1 MSSKKLKSA
10 NDASSSRDGLGGG
23 ESVIADHGRRRSTCG
38 YCKSP
43 ARSSISH
50 GSSVS
55 VCSYFELQNVSMLVN
70 VFAFANAG
78 LSAETLT
85 VGDYQA
91 LIDRGWRRSGCY
103 LYKHEMDK
111 TCCPSY
117 TIRLKASDFVP
128 SKEQQR
134 VSRRLERFLDG
145 KLDVQPREQT
155 GASSSLGTTRSEE
168 KSKVEPVM
176 DDLSKMI
183 DQAVQLCIQSGE
195 FPSNMQM
202 PKASVKKVLC
212 DKRKKLAKGPEQLLY
227 TSNVAFPIAAAI
239 KRTLTS
245 EKVEIEGNKL
255 SPETISEML
264 LSAISKVGETP
275 GISIKVSKG
284 HINFLSASKD
294 SFYEKDVVPN
304 ETLHA
309 KKDSEN
315 HKARKPKKL
324 EMRLKR
330 SSFDPEEHELYKRY
344 QLKVHN
350 DNPSRVVESS
360 YKRFLVDSPLIY
372 VQPSGGGDDEEK
384 VVPPCGFGSF
394 HQQYRVDGRL
404 VAVGVVDI
412 LPKCLSSVY
421 LFWDP
426 DYAFLSLGKY
436 SAIQEINWVRES
448 QARCPSLEYYYL
460 GYYIHSCSKMR
471 YKAAYR
477 PSELLCPLRFKWV
490 PFEVAR
496 PLLDKKRYVIL
507 SDIKESQNQ
516 SSLLPHASETLAA
529 HEDMEQGETNDH
541 FMGGSDDDEDEEMD
555 ESESEDTYIESDIDN
570 IIIGLYGSQYRYK
583 DLRKMLNP
591 VGRKQLEPMLQ
602 SYRKVVGDEL
612 SERMV
617 YELRF
622 SLFVGFSLLDEF
634 SNRSMKLSEDKDKE
648 MKKTK

>member
-1 MSSKKLKSA
+1 MSSKKVKSA

-23 ESVIADHGRRRSTCG
+23 ESVIADHGRRRSSCG

-50 GSSVS
+50 G
-55 VCSYFELQNVSMLVN
+55 
-70 VFAFANAG
+70 

-85 VGDYQA
+85 VSDYQA

-145 KLDVQPREQT
+145 KLDVQPKEQT
-155 GASSSLGTTRSEE
+155 EHTGVSSSLGTARSEE
-168 KSKVEPVM
+168 KSKVVPVM
-176 DDLSKMI
+176 DDLCKMI

-195 FPSNMQM
+195 FPSNMQI
-202 PKASVKKVLC
+202 PKASVKKVFC

-245 EKVEIEGNKL
+245 EKVEMEGNKL

-264 LSAISKVGETP
+264 LSAMSKLGETA

-284 HINFLSASKD
+284 HINFLSASKA
-294 SFYEKDVVPN
+294 SLSEKDVVPN

-309 KKDSEN
+309 KKDS
-315 HKARKPKKL
+315 RKLKL

-350 DNPSRVVESS
+350 DNPSHVVESS
-360 YKRFLVDSPLIY
+360 YRRFLVDSPLIY
-372 VQPSGGGDDEEK
+372 VQPSGHDDEQ

-436 SAIQEINWVRES
+436 SAIQEINWVREN

-516 SSLLPHASETLAA
+516 CSLVPHASETLATSE
-529 HEDMEQGETNDH
+529 HEDMEQGETNDD
-541 FMGGSDDDEDEEMD
+541 FMGGSDDEDEEMD
-555 ESESEDTYIESDIDN
+555 ESESEDAYIESDIDN
-570 IIIGLYGSQYRYK
+570 IVIGLYGSQYRYK

-617 YELRF
+617 YEIR
-622 SLFVGFSLLDEF
+622 
-634 SNRSMKLSEDKDKE
+634 
-648 MKKTK
+648 

>member
-1 MSSKKLKSA
+1 MSSKKVKSA

-50 GSSVS
+50 G
-55 VCSYFELQNVSMLVN
+55 
-70 VFAFANAG
+70 

-85 VGDYQA
+85 VSDYQA

-145 KLDVQPREQT
+145 KLDVQPKEQTEHT
-155 GASSSLGTTRSEE
+155 GASSSLGTTTSEE
-168 KSKVEPVM
+168 KCKVEPVM
-176 DDLSKMI
+176 EDLSKMI

-195 FPSNMQM
+195 LPSNMQI
-202 PKASVKKVLC
+202 PKASVKKVIC
-212 DKRKKLAKGPEQLLY
+212 DKRKKLSKGPEQLLY

-245 EKVEIEGNKL
+245 DKVEIEGNKL

-264 LSAISKVGETP
+264 LSAMSKVGETA

-284 HINFLSASKD
+284 HINFLSASKA
-294 SFYEKDVVPN
+294 SLSEKDVVPN

-309 KKDSEN
+309 KKDS
-315 HKARKPKKL
+315 RKLKL

-350 DNPSRVVESS
+350 DNPSHVVESS
-360 YKRFLVDSPLIY
+360 YRRFLVYSPLIY
-372 VQPSGGGDDEEK
+372 VQPSGHDDEQ

-436 SAIQEINWVRES
+436 SAIQEINWVREN

-516 SSLLPHASETLAA
+516 CSLVPHASETLATSE
-529 HEDMEQGETNDH
+529 HEDMEQGETNDD
-541 FMGGSDDDEDEEMD
+541 FMGGSDDEDEEMD
-555 ESESEDTYIESDIDN
+555 ESESEDAYIESDIDN
-570 IIIGLYGSQYRYK
+570 IVIGLYGSQYRYKCLPLSNSHADNKTKRWIWK

-617 YELRF
+617 YEIR
-622 SLFVGFSLLDEF
+622 
-634 SNRSMKLSEDKDKE
+634 
-648 MKKTK
+648 

>member
-1 MSSKKLKSA
+1 MSSKKMNST
-10 NDASSSRDGLGGG
+10 NDASSSRDVVGGG
-23 ESVIADHGRRRSTCG
+23 ESVIVDHGRRRGTCG

-50 GSSVS
+50 G
-55 VCSYFELQNVSMLVN
+55 
-70 VFAFANAG
+70 

-85 VGDYQA
+85 VSDYQA

-103 LYKHEMDK
+103 LYKQEMDK

-145 KLDVQPREQT
+145 KLDVQSREQT
-155 GASSSLGTTRSEE
+155 DASSSHQVSDSGRKTFGTARSEE
-168 KSKVEPVM
+168 KNNVEPVM

-183 DQAVQLCIQSGE
+183 DQAVQICIQSGE
-195 FPSNMQM
+195 FPSNMQI
-202 PKASVKKVLC
+202 PKASVKKVFF
-212 DKRKKLAKGPEQLLY
+212 DKRKKLSKGPEQLLY
-227 TSNVAFPIAAAI
+227 TSNVAFPLAAAI
-239 KRTLTS
+239 KRTLSS
-245 EKVEIEGNKL
+245 EKVEMNGNKL
-255 SPETISEML
+255 SPEIISEML
-264 LSAISKVGETP
+264 LTAMSKVGETP

-284 HINFLSASKD
+284 HINFLSASQD
-294 SFYEKDVVPN
+294 SFSEKDVVPN
-304 ETLHA
+304 DNISRGA

-315 HKARKPKKL
+315 HKVRKLKL

-350 DNPSRVVESS
+350 DNPSHVVEHS

-372 VQPSGGGDDEEK
+372 VQPSGNDEK
-384 VVPPCGFGSF
+384 VLVPPCGFGSF

-436 SAIQEINWVRES
+436 SAIQEINWVREN
-448 QARCPSLEYYYL
+448 QVHCPTLEYYYL
-460 GYYIHSCSKMR
+460 GFYIHSCSKMR

-477 PSELLCPLRFKWV
+477 PSELLCPLRFQWV
-490 PFEVAR
+490 PYDVAR
-496 PLLDKKRYVIL
+496 PLLDKKPYVIL
-507 SDIKESQNQ
+507 SDIKESQSQ
-516 SSLLPHASETLAA
+516 CSSQPHASETLGTSE
-529 HEDMEQGETNDH
+529 HEEMEQGETNDH

-555 ESESEDTYIESDIDN
+555 ESESEDTYIESDIIDN
-570 IIIGLYGSQYRYK
+570 IIIGLYGTQYRYKVKETPFRFRSLLKLIGCHQCLPLSNSHVDNKTKRWIWK

-602 SYRKVVGDEL
+602 SYRKVVGEEL
-612 SERMV
+612 AERMV
-617 YELRF
+617 YELR
-622 SLFVGFSLLDEF
+622 
-634 SNRSMKLSEDKDKE
+634 
-648 MKKTK
+648 

>member
-1 MSSKKLKSA
+1 MSSKKVKSA

-50 GSSVS
+50 GI
-55 VCSYFELQNVSMLVN
+55 
-70 VFAFANAG
+70 
-78 LSAETLT
+78 SAETLT
-85 VGDYQA
+85 VSDYQA

-103 LYKHEMDK
+103 LYKPEMDK

-128 SKEQQR
+128 SKDQQR

-145 KLDVQPREQT
+145 KLDVQSREQT
-155 GASSSLGTTRSEE
+155 EHTGGASSSLGAAKSEE
-168 KSKVEPVM
+168 KHYVEPVM

-183 DQAVQLCIQSGE
+183 DQAVQICIQNGE
-195 FPSNMQM
+195 FPSNLQI
-202 PKASVKKVLC
+202 PKASVKKVIF

-227 TSNVAFPIAAAI
+227 TSSIAFSIAAAI
-239 KRTLTS
+239 KRTQTS
-245 EKVEIEGNKL
+245 EKMEINGNKL

-264 LSAISKVGETP
+264 LRAISKQGETP
-275 GISIKVSKG
+275 GISTKVSKG

-294 SFYEKDVVPN
+294 SFSVAPN

-315 HKARKPKKL
+315 HKARKLKL

-330 SSFDPEEHELYKRY
+330 SSFDREEHELYKRY

-350 DNPSRVVESS
+350 DNPSHVVETSFR
-360 YKRFLVDSPLIY
+360 RFLVESPLIY
-372 VQPSGGGDDEEK
+372 VPPSGDDEK
-384 VVPPCGFGSF
+384 VPPCGFGSF

-436 SAIQEINWVRES
+436 SAIQEINWVREN
-448 QARCPSLEYYYL
+448 QAHSPSLEYYYL

-477 PSELLCPLRFKWV
+477 PSELLCPLRFQWV

-496 PLLDKKRYVIL
+496 PLLDKKPYVIL
-507 SDIKESQNQ
+507 SDIKESPNNC
-516 SSLLPHASETLAA
+516 SSLPHASEPRTNE
-529 HEDMEQGETNDH
+529 HEEMEQGKTNDH

-570 IIIGLYGSQYRYK
+570 IVLGLYGSQYRYK
-583 DLRKMLNP
+583 DLRNMLNP

-617 YELRF
+617 YELR
-622 SLFVGFSLLDEF
+622 
-634 SNRSMKLSEDKDKE
+634 
-648 MKKTK
+648 

>member
-1 MSSKKLKSA
+1 MSSKKVKSA

-50 GSSVS
+50 G
-55 VCSYFELQNVSMLVN
+55 
-70 VFAFANAG
+70 

-85 VGDYQA
+85 VSDYQA

-145 KLDVQPREQT
+145 KLDVQPKEQTEHT
-155 GASSSLGTTRSEE
+155 GASSSLGTTTSEE
-168 KSKVEPVM
+168 KCKVEPVM
-176 DDLSKMI
+176 EDLSKMI

-195 FPSNMQM
+195 LPSNMQI
-202 PKASVKKVLC
+202 PKASVKKVIC
-212 DKRKKLAKGPEQLLY
+212 DKRKKLSKGPEQLLY

-245 EKVEIEGNKL
+245 DKVEIEGNKL

-264 LSAISKVGETP
+264 LSAMSKVGETA

-284 HINFLSASKD
+284 HINFLSASKA
-294 SFYEKDVVPN
+294 SLSEKDVVPN

-309 KKDSEN
+309 KKDS
-315 HKARKPKKL
+315 RKLKL

-350 DNPSRVVESS
+350 DNPSHVVESS
-360 YKRFLVDSPLIY
+360 YRRFLVYSPLIY
-372 VQPSGGGDDEEK
+372 VQPSGHDDEQ

-436 SAIQEINWVRES
+436 SAIQEINWVREN

-516 SSLLPHASETLAA
+516 CSLVPHASETLATSE
-529 HEDMEQGETNDH
+529 HEDMEQGETNDD
-541 FMGGSDDDEDEEMD
+541 FMGGSDDEDEEMD
-555 ESESEDTYIESDIDN
+555 ESESEDAYIESDIDN
-570 IIIGLYGSQYRYK
+570 IVIGLYGSQYRYK

-617 YELRF
+617 YEIR
-622 SLFVGFSLLDEF
+622 
-634 SNRSMKLSEDKDKE
+634 
-648 MKKTK
+648 

>member
-1 MSSKKLKSA
+1 MSSKKVTSA
-10 NDASSSRDGLGGG
+10 NDASSSRDGG

-50 GSSVS
+50 G
-55 VCSYFELQNVSMLVN
+55 
-70 VFAFANAG
+70 

-85 VGDYQA
+85 VSDYQA

-117 TIRLKASDFVP
+117 TIRLKASDFIP

-134 VSRRLERFLDG
+134 VSRRLERFLEG
-145 KLDVQPREQT
+145 KLDVQSMEQREHA
-155 GASSSLGTTRSEE
+155 GASSSLGTSKSEE

-183 DQAVQLCIQSGE
+183 DQAVQICIQSGE
-195 FPSNMQM
+195 LPSNMQI
-202 PKASVKKVLC
+202 PKASVKKVFC
-212 DKRKKLAKGPEQLLY
+212 EKSKKLAKGPEQLLY

-245 EKVEIEGNKL
+245 EKVEINGNKL

-264 LSAISKVGETP
+264 LSAMSKLEETP
-275 GISIKVSKG
+275 GISIKICKG
-284 HINFLSASKD
+284 HINFLSSSKD
-294 SFYEKDVVPN
+294 SFSEKDN
-304 ETLHA
+304 ISRGANSTAEG
-309 KKDSEN
+309 EN
-315 HKARKPKKL
+315 HKARRKLNL

-330 SSFDPEEHELYKRY
+330 SSFDREEHELYKRY

-350 DNPSRVVESS
+350 DNPSHVVESS
-360 YKRFLVDSPLIY
+360 YRRFLVDSPLIY
-372 VQPSGGGDDEEK
+372 VQPSGDEK
-384 VVPPCGFGSF
+384 VPHCGFGSF

-436 SAIQEINWVRES
+436 SAIQEINWVREN
-448 QARCPSLEYYYL
+448 QVHCPSLEYYYL

-477 PSELLCPLRFKWV
+477 PSELLCPLRFQWV

-496 PLLDKKRYVIL
+496 PLLDKKPYVIL
-507 SDIKESQNQ
+507 SDITDSQNQ
-516 SSLLPHASETLAA
+516 ASSLPYASETLATSE
-529 HEDMEQGETNDH
+529 HEDMEQGETNDRY
-541 FMGGSDDDEDEEMD
+541 MGGSDDDDDDDEEMD
-555 ESESEDTYIESDIDN
+555 ESESEDTHIDSDYIDN
-570 IIIGLYGSQYRYK
+570 IIISLYGSQYRYK

-617 YELRF
+617 YELR
-622 SLFVGFSLLDEF
+622 
-634 SNRSMKLSEDKDKE
+634 
-648 MKKTK
+648 

>member
-1 MSSKKLKSA
+1 MDAQSFDRHRHLAILLQGNLKSISNTRSSGIVNELPTTALRSSEIFCSSFLMVQAGVQNPKERRGVQDMQRFRTKSQKELSGLSSRSRLSMSSKKVKSA

-50 GSSVS
+50 G
-55 VCSYFELQNVSMLVN
+55 
-70 VFAFANAG
+70 

-85 VGDYQA
+85 VSDYQA

-145 KLDVQPREQT
+145 KLDVQPKEQTEQT
-155 GASSSLGTTRSEE
+155 GASSSLGTTTSEE
-168 KSKVEPVM
+168 KCKVEPVM
-176 DDLSKMI
+176 EDLSKMI

-195 FPSNMQM
+195 FPSNMQI
-202 PKASVKKVLC
+202 PKASVKKVFC
-212 DKRKKLAKGPEQLLY
+212 DKKKKLAKGPEQLLY

-239 KRTLTS
+239 KRTQTS

-264 LSAISKVGETP
+264 LSAMSKLGETP
-275 GISIKVSKG
+275 GISIEVSKG
-284 HINFLSASKD
+284 HINFLSASKA
-294 SFYEKDVVPN
+294 SLSEKDVVPN

-309 KKDSEN
+309 KKDS
-315 HKARKPKKL
+315 RKLKL

-350 DNPSRVVESS
+350 DNPSHVVESS
-360 YKRFLVDSPLIY
+360 YRRFLVYSPLIY
-372 VQPSGGGDDEEK
+372 VQPSGHDDEQ

-394 HQQYRVDGRL
+394 HQ
-404 VAVGVVDI
+404 
-412 LPKCLSSVY
+412 
-421 LFWDP
+421 
-426 DYAFLSLGKY
+426 
-436 SAIQEINWVRES
+436 
-448 QARCPSLEYYYL
+448 
-460 GYYIHSCSKMR
+460 HKMR

-516 SSLLPHASETLAA
+516 CSLVPHASETLATSE
-529 HEDMEQGETNDH
+529 HEDMEQGETNDD
-541 FMGGSDDDEDEEMD
+541 FMGGSDDEDEEMD
-555 ESESEDTYIESDIDN
+555 ESESEDAYIESDIDN
-570 IIIGLYGSQYRYK
+570 IVIGLYGSQYRYK

-617 YELRF
+617 YEIR
-622 SLFVGFSLLDEF
+622 
-634 SNRSMKLSEDKDKE
+634 
-648 MKKTK
+648 

>member
-1 MSSKKLKSA
+1 MSSKKVKSA

-23 ESVIADHGRRRSTCG
+23 ESVIAADHGRRRSTCG
-38 YCKSP
+38 YCKYP

-50 GSSVS
+50 G
-55 VCSYFELQNVSMLVN
+55 
-70 VFAFANAG
+70 

-85 VGDYQA
+85 VSDYQA

-145 KLDVQPREQT
+145 KLDGQQLSEQTEHT
-155 GASSSLGTTRSEE
+155 GASSSLGTARSEE
-168 KSKVEPVM
+168 KNKVEPVM
-176 DDLSKMI
+176 DGLSKMI
-183 DQAVQLCIQSGE
+183 DQAVQICIQSGE
-195 FPSNMQM
+195 FPSNMQT
-202 PKASVKKVLC
+202 PKASVKKVFC
-212 DKRKKLAKGPEQLLY
+212 DKRKKLAKGPEQLLF
-227 TSNVAFPIAAAI
+227 TSSVSFPIAATI

-245 EKVEIEGNKL
+245 EEVEINGNKL

-264 LSAISKVGETP
+264 LSAMSKLGETP
-275 GISIKVSKG
+275 GISINVSKG
-284 HINFLSASKD
+284 HINFLSSSQD
-294 SFYEKDVVPN
+294 SFSGKDVVPN

-309 KKDSEN
+309 EKDSEN
-315 HKARKPKKL
+315 NKAKKLKL

-330 SSFDPEEHELYKRY
+330 SSFDREEHELYKRY

-350 DNPSRVVESS
+350 DNPSHVVESS
-360 YKRFLVDSPLIY
+360 YRRFLVDSPLIY
-372 VQPSGGGDDEEK
+372 VQPSGNDVK
-384 VVPPCGFGSF
+384 VPPCGFGSF

-436 SAIQEINWVRES
+436 SAIQEINWVREN
-448 QARCPSLEYYYL
+448 QVHCPSLEYYYL

-477 PSELLCPLRFKWV
+477 PSELLCPLRFQWV

-496 PLLDKKRYVIL
+496 PLLDKKPYVIL
-507 SDIKESQNQ
+507 SDITDSQNQ
-516 SSLLPHASETLAA
+516 QASLLPYASEPRTSE

-555 ESESEDTYIESDIDN
+555 ESESEDTHIESDINN

-617 YELRF
+617 YELR
-622 SLFVGFSLLDEF
+622 
-634 SNRSMKLSEDKDKE
+634 
-648 MKKTK
+648 

>member
-1 MSSKKLKSA
+1 MSSKKVKSA

-50 GSSVS
+50 G
-55 VCSYFELQNVSMLVN
+55 
-70 VFAFANAG
+70 

-85 VGDYQA
+85 VSDYQA

-145 KLDVQPREQT
+145 KLDVQPSEQT
-155 GASSSLGTTRSEE
+155 VASSSLGTTRSEE
-168 KSKVEPVM
+168 KSNVEPVM
-176 DDLSKMI
+176 DDLSKTI

-195 FPSNMQM
+195 FPSNMQI

-245 EKVEIEGNKL
+245 EKVEMEGNKL
-255 SPETISEML
+255 SPETISEIL
-264 LSAISKVGETP
+264 LSAMSKLGEAP

-284 HINFLSASKD
+284 HINFLSASKA
-294 SFYEKDVVPN
+294 SLSEKDVVPN

-309 KKDSEN
+309 KKDS
-315 HKARKPKKL
+315 RKLKL

-350 DNPSRVVESS
+350 DNPSHVVESS
-360 YKRFLVDSPLIY
+360 YRRFLVDSPLIY
-372 VQPSGGGDDEEK
+372 VQPSGENDEK

-436 SAIQEINWVRES
+436 SAIQEINWVREN

-490 PFEVAR
+490 PFEVSR

-516 SSLLPHASETLAA
+516 CSLLPHASETLATSE
-529 HEDMEQGETNDH
+529 HEEMEQGETNDH

-555 ESESEDTYIESDIDN
+555 ESESEDAYIESDIDN
-570 IIIGLYGSQYRYK
+570 IVIGLYGSQYRYK

-617 YELRF
+617 YEIR
-622 SLFVGFSLLDEF
+622 
-634 SNRSMKLSEDKDKE
+634 
-648 MKKTK
+648 

>member
-1 MSSKKLKSA
+1 MSSKKVKSA

-50 GSSVS
+50 G
-55 VCSYFELQNVSMLVN
+55 
-70 VFAFANAG
+70 

-85 VGDYQA
+85 VSDYQA

-145 KLDVQPREQT
+145 KLDVQPKEQTEHT
-155 GASSSLGTTRSEE
+155 GASSSLGTTTSEE
-168 KSKVEPVM
+168 KCKVEPVM
-176 DDLSKMI
+176 EDLSKMI

-195 FPSNMQM
+195 LPSNMQI
-202 PKASVKKVLC
+202 PKASVKKVIC
-212 DKRKKLAKGPEQLLY
+212 DKRKKLSKGPEQLLY

-245 EKVEIEGNKL
+245 DKVEIEGNKL

-264 LSAISKVGETP
+264 LSAMSKVGETA

-284 HINFLSASKD
+284 HINFLSASKA
-294 SFYEKDVVPN
+294 SLSEKDVVPN

-309 KKDSEN
+309 KKDS
-315 HKARKPKKL
+315 RKLKL

-350 DNPSRVVESS
+350 DNPSHVVESS
-360 YKRFLVDSPLIY
+360 YRRFLVYSPLIY
-372 VQPSGGGDDEEK
+372 VQPSGHDDEQ

-436 SAIQEINWVRES
+436 SAIQEINWVREN

-516 SSLLPHASETLAA
+516 CSLVPHASETLATSE
-529 HEDMEQGETNDH
+529 HEDMEQGETNDD
-541 FMGGSDDDEDEEMD
+541 FMGGSDDEDEEMD
-555 ESESEDTYIESDIDN
+555 ESESEDAYIESDIDN
-570 IIIGLYGSQYRYK
+570 IVIGLYGSQYRYKVKETPFRFRSLLKLIGCHQCLPLSNSHADNKTKRWIWK

-617 YELRF
+617 YEIR
-622 SLFVGFSLLDEF
+622 
-634 SNRSMKLSEDKDKE
+634 
-648 MKKTK
+648 